1 MIRDSA
7 TYIPF
12 IDTAR
17 TLARELRD
25 EARYDESL
33 ALGINSDSIRDMLGL
48 HDDAEYCYYL
58 KTGDFMPKN
67 QDQALVRN

>member
-1 MIRDSA
+1 MIKDSA

-12 IDTAR
+12 IDPAR

-33 ALGINSDSIRDMLGL
+33 ALGINSDSLRDLRGL
-48 HDDAEYCYYL
+48 DDMQYCYL
-58 KTGDFMPKN
+58 LRTGQEMPA
-67 QDQALVRN
+67 ALYASSQLS